1 MSRILPPA
9 AGARVFAALAAGY
22 VMSYALRSVNA
33 AIAPELVADLDLSH
47 AALGALTSAYF
58 FAFAALQLPLGI
70 WLDRYGSRRTDGILL
85 MVAALG
91 CLIFSLADSFAM
103 LWVGRALIGAGVAG
117 ALMSAVRV
125 YRFWFAPQ
133 LQQSL
138 MAWMLVAGSLGA
150 LAATVP
156 VRLTLPLVGWRGV
169 FMISAVLLMLA
180 AVGIL
185 RLLPRDEPTVPRQP
199 GAESIWRGYLVVFGD
214 PYFWR
219 FGVLALCAQSGFIA
233 FQSLW
238 TGPWFTEVLGMSP
251 GAAAQALL
259 VFNIVLMFGFLGIG
273 WALPR
278 LSAAGWGV
286 PRLVVI
292 ATALVVVLHLAIPFV
307 DGLFAVGL
315 WVAYAVVATI
325 YVPAQSHVSLSFPE
339 ELTGRAFTAF
349 NLLIFVGVFVVQW
362 LFGVIVDLASAGPV
376 ADAQGFRR
384 ALLAWAMLEA
394 AALAVFVLWRVS
406 PRVGDG
412 VSPES
417 AMRPPAGR

>member
-33 AIAPELVADLDLSH
+33 AIAPELVADLGLSH

-91 CLIFSLADSFAM
+91 CAIFAVADSFAM
-103 LWVGRALIGAGVAG
+103 LWIGRALIGAGVAG
-117 ALMSAVRV
+117 ALMASVRV
-125 YRFWFAPQ
+125 YRFWFRLQ

-138 MAWMLVAGSLGA
+138 MAWMLVAGSFGA

-156 VRLTLPLVGWRGV
+156 VRLALPLVGWRGV
-169 FMISAVLLMLA
+169 FMIAAALLMLA
-180 AVGIL
+180 AIGIL
-185 RLLPRDEPTVPRQP
+185 RLLPRDEPTVPKRS
-199 GAESIWRGYLVVFGD
+199 GDESIWRGYLVVFGD

-219 FGVLALCAQSGFIA
+219 FGVIALFAQSAFIA

-251 GAAAQALL
+251 DAAAQALL
-259 VFNIVLMFGFLGIG
+259 VFNIMLMLGFLGIG

-278 LSAAGWGV
+278 LATVGWDT

-292 ATALVVVLHLAIPFV
+292 ATVIVVALHLAIPFA
-307 DGLFAVGL
+307 DGLLGVGL

-325 YVPAQSHVSLSFPE
+325 YVPAQSHVSLAFPE
-339 ELTGRAFTAF
+339 ALTGRAFTAF

-362 LFGVIVDLASAGPV
+362 LFGVIVDLASAGAA

-384 ALLAWAMLEA
+384 ALFIWALLEA
-394 AALAVFVLWRVS
+394 AALAVFVLWRAS
-406 PRVGDG
+406 PRAADQ
-412 VSPES
+412 VS
-417 AMRPPAGR
+417 GRGA

>member
-33 AIAPELVADLDLSH
+33 AIAPELVADLGLSH

-91 CLIFSLADSFAM
+91 CAIFAVADSFAM
-103 LWVGRALIGAGVAG
+103 LWIGRALIGAGVAG
-117 ALMSAVRV
+117 ALMASVRV
-125 YRFWFAPQ
+125 YRFWFRLQ

-138 MAWMLVAGSLGA
+138 MAWMLVAGSFGA

-156 VRLTLPLVGWRGV
+156 VRLALPLVGWRGV
-169 FMISAVLLMLA
+169 FMIAAALLMLA
-180 AVGIL
+180 AIGIL
-185 RLLPRDEPTVPRQP
+185 RLLPRDEPTVPNRS
-199 GAESIWRGYLVVFGD
+199 GDESIWRGYLVVFGD

-219 FGVLALCAQSGFIA
+219 FGVIALFAQSAFIA

-251 GAAAQALL
+251 DAAAQALL
-259 VFNIVLMFGFLGIG
+259 VFNIMLMLGFLGIG

-278 LSAAGWGV
+278 LATVGWDT

-292 ATALVVVLHLAIPFV
+292 ATVIVVALHLAIPFA
-307 DGLFAVGL
+307 DGLLGVGL

-325 YVPAQSHVSLSFPE
+325 YVPAQSHVSLAFPE
-339 ELTGRAFTAF
+339 ALTGRAFTAF

-362 LFGVIVDLASAGPV
+362 LFGVIVDLASAGAA

-384 ALLAWAMLEA
+384 ALFIWALLEA
-394 AALAVFVLWRVS
+394 AALAVFVLWRAS
-406 PRVGDG
+406 PRAADQ
-412 VSPES
+412 VS
-417 AMRPPAGR
+417 GRGA

>member
-9 AGARVFAALAAGY
+9 AAARVFAALAAGY

-33 AIAPELVADLDLSH
+33 AIAPELVADLGLSH
-47 AALGALTSAYF
+47 AALGGLTSAYF

-70 WLDRYGSRRTDGILL
+70 WLDRYGSRRTNGILL

-91 CLIFSLADSFAM
+91 CAIFALADSFAM
-103 LWVGRALIGAGVAG
+103 LWIGRALIGAGVAG
-117 ALMSAVRV
+117 ALMAAVRV
-125 YRFWFAPQ
+125 YRFWFRPQ

-138 MAWMLVAGSLGA
+138 MAWMLVAGSFGA
-150 LAATVP
+150 LGATVP
-156 VRLTLPLVGWRGV
+156 VRLSLPVLGWRGV
-169 FMISAVLLMLA
+169 FLCAAVLLVLA
-180 AVGIL
+180 AIGIL
-185 RLLPRDEPTVPRQP
+185 RLLPRDEPTVPKRP
-199 GAESIWRGYLVVFGD
+199 GDESIWRGYLVVFAD
-214 PYFWR
+214 PYLWR
-219 FGVLALCAQSGFIA
+219 FGVIALFAQSGFIA

-259 VFNIVLMFGFLGIG
+259 AFNITLMFGFLGVG

-278 LSAAGWGV
+278 LAAAGWGV
-286 PRLVVI
+286 PRLVVV
-292 ATALVVVLHLAIPFV
+292 ATVIVVGLHLAIPFA

-315 WVAYAVVATI
+315 WLVYAVVATI

-339 ELTGRAFTAF
+339 ALTGRAFTAF

-362 LFGVIVDLASAGPV
+362 LFGVIVDFASAGAV

-384 ALLAWAMLEA
+384 ALFAWALLEA
-394 AALAVFVLWRVS
+394 AALAVFVLWRAS
-406 PRVGDG
+406 PRAAD
-412 VSPES
+412 
-417 AMRPPAGR
+417 AAARIDA